1 MNSRGIGVFKNAA
14 SEDLTILSGIA
25 GTGVVTG
32 SFFLP
37 VFFKGLMGNK
47 CIPRNV
53 ETEFWR
59 PTNDK
64 KIFLS

>member
-1 MNSRGIGVFKNAA
+1 MISGGICVFKNAS
-14 SEDLTILSGIA
+14 SEDLTIASGIA
-25 GTGVVTG
+25 GTGVGTV

-37 VFFKGLMGNK
+37 VFKGPMGNK

-59 PTNDK
+59 QTNDK
-64 KIFLS
+64 EIFLS